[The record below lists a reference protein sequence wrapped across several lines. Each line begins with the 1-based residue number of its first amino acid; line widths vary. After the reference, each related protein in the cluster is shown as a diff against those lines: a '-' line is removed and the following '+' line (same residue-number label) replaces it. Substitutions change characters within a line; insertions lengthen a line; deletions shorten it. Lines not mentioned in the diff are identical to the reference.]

1 MNERHKRLGEFVV
14 SRGDASEMHETGE
27 EAFDQIAIAVEMA
40 IEVGGCEAIGS
51 GRNHRFGAS
60 GFDSR
65 HEVIGVVPLVGHDR
79 LTEQI
84 LDQCRGM
91 VDIGD
96 LSGRENHPKRI
107 AQRIDG
113 HMQFGGQSA
122 TRAADLLTP
131 RFFWAPAEC

>member
-14 SRGDASEMHETGE
+14 SRGDAPEMLETSEETL
-27 EAFDQIAIAVEMA
+27 DQIAIAVEMA
-40 IEVGGCEAIGS
+40 IEVARCEAIGP
-51 GRNHRFGAS
+51 GWDHRFGAS
-60 GFDSR
+60 GFDPG

-79 LTEQI
+79 LTGQI

-96 LSGRENHPKRI
+96 LSSREDHPQWI

-113 HMQFGGQSA
+113 HVQFGRQSTA
-122 TRAADLLTP
+122 RAADLLTP